1 MFPAGRKTGSSIV
14 VTHRSE
20 ILLLLSLLR
29 IPLSVPEEST
39 KWAKQGQSKEAENHR
54 AGKHLKSTS
63 VHLLAFT
70 LYLKKSR
77 TREAILCQILQ
88 KYGGQRISTPHPLYN
103 HCIASTIELA
113 LDGASTHHPSFLSLP
128 WASSQRASHI
138 HLCPTFGE
146 SPSFLSGGRKMR
158 LRLAAHR
165 VQLLEKLKKPRP
177 RCQGSPGL
185 EESEAS
191 PDTTRRLRLPQDPN
205 SSPPRFLRPCTK
217 ASQRSSW
224 TGAIM
229 LRRGVGKPTGCG
241 ISSAEKPPPFPRL
254 QASSHNTYP
263 TAWRHLHCEV
273 NGKPE
278 NAVKSGLEP

>member
-1 MFPAGRKTGSSIV
+1 MSQARAEQGSRESQSWKAPQKHFSPSPRFHLI
-14 VTHRSE
+14 
-20 ILLLLSLLR
+20 
-29 IPLSVPEEST
+29 PEEI
-39 KWAKQGQSKEAENHR
+39 ANQGGN
-54 AGKHLKSTS
+54 
-63 VHLLAFT
+63 T
-70 LYLKKSR
+70 LSDITEVWR
-77 TREAILCQILQ
+77 TAHFN
-88 KYGGQRISTPHPLYN
+88 SPPTPLYN
-103 HCIASTIELA
+103 HCIASTIQLT

-128 WASSQRASHI
+128 WASSRRASHI

-177 RCQGSPGL
+177 RCQGGPGL

-217 ASQRSSW
+217 ASLGSSW

-229 LRRGVGKPTGCG
+229 LRRGVGKPIGCG
-241 ISSAEKPPPFPRL
+241 ISSAEKPPPSPD
-254 QASSHNTYP
+254 SKPPHTTP
-263 TAWRHLHCEV
+263 TPLPDAIFTAKWMESR
-273 NGKPE
+273 KMP
-278 NAVKSGLEP
+278 